1 MCKING
7 VVDQNEQNLW
17 CVGAWCGGVKCIK
30 KMVRWSEM
38 CKINGVERNVQKNG
52 VVEQNVQ
59 NNW

>member
-1 MCKING
+1 MSKIYG
-7 VVDQNEQNLW
+7 VVERDVQNE
-17 CVGAWCGGVKCIK
+17 WCGGVKCTK

-52 VVEQNVQ
+52 GVEQNVQ